1 MDGDADVSTSVGP
14 SKLNSEKDLFVGH
27 GYTLYQPTL
36 VQSSNTRPFNQ
47 FMDDQSGRENI
58 LYTN

>member
-14 SKLNSEKDLFVGH
+14 FNLNSEKDLFVGH